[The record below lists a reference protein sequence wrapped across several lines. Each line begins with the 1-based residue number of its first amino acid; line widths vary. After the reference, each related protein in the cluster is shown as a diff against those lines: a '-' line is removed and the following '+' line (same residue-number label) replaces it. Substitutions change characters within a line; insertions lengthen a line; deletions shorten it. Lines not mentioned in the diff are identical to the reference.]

1 MYGRIGQEHNDEAA
15 AANPDTTGWMSG
27 GFGLIGADAFNV
39 AVDADAG
46 SGDIG
51 SGEPGSRIDGRR
63 LSVDGVDPSMLKAVP
78 TLQMR
83 LYANFTD
90 RLACIFL
97 SFGVVA
103 TLQYIALGWWLLR
116 ANRKYYKVCA
126 SHPLL

>member
-27 GFGLIGADAFNV
+27 GFGLIGADASNV

-63 LSVDGVDPSMLKAVP
+63 LFVDPSELKDVP
-78 TLQMR
+78 NLQMR
-83 LYANFTD
+83 LYAAFAD
-90 RLACIFL
+90 RLACIFVA
-97 SFGVVA
+97 FGMVA